1 MKGENNSGYIKSVIL
16 PPVAGFFRKMKD
28 SFCAE
33 KVFFILFIVSFF
45 IVIAAMLFTTLDRGG
60 LAYFNLDEFPV
71 GRVAER
77 DVVAG
82 RDISYTDQ
90 AATEIRKAARLQT
103 IAPIFMQD
111 TELVSETLKKYD
123 EFVSFML
130 ALHNDAEATF
140 DARVQEQYPG
150 LFDVQILKN
159 LKKSKQ
165 FDGILAAAQAIVK
178 QMMAVGI
185 AEFPEK
191 GLEGFNQA
199 EITLVM
205 RRGNNRE
212 YTNIQRTAVIKKE
225 SLDSYIK
232 NAIRSLDA
240 SLDIDITAALIRPFL
255 QPTVIY
261 DEKETEM
268 RAQEALKQ
276 VQPVIVTIQK
286 NQKIINYV
294 TCTCYTYKHKL
305 NCLCRQQNKHSL

>member
-123 EFVSFML
+123 EFV
-130 ALHNDAEATF
+130 
-140 DARVQEQYPG
+140 
-150 LFDVQILKN
+150 
-159 LKKSKQ
+159 
-165 FDGILAAAQAIVK
+165 
-178 QMMAVGI
+178 
-185 AEFPEK
+185 
-191 GLEGFNQA
+191 
-199 EITLVM
+199 
-205 RRGNNRE
+205 
-212 YTNIQRTAVIKKE
+212 
-225 SLDSYIK
+225 
-232 NAIRSLDA
+232 
-240 SLDIDITAALIRPFL
+240 
-255 QPTVIY
+255 
-261 DEKETEM
+261 
-268 RAQEALKQ
+268 
-276 VQPVIVTIQK
+276 
-286 NQKIINYV
+286 
-294 TCTCYTYKHKL
+294 
-305 NCLCRQQNKHSL
+305 